1 MQKTG
6 LYALAGIT
14 LFALVFAFVPTGRR
28 DAGTGVTLSG
38 VELRLYP
45 SRDPDAVWSFRAA
58 KVDSDPL
65 QNRTRLTGLS
75 GGQRVVKEKDAR
87 GRYTGRMTLD
97 ARLTTPDLTI
107 DGQDNMTTRQAR
119 ITLVKECADIDL
131 TGNEQTLVR
140 IEGGRGFYA
149 PVAKVRSPF
158 LNGDYQKLQM
168 GFDFNIEDV
177 DNDNSVTYSDLD
189 TTERCVNGQR
199 VKA

>member
-140 IEGGRGFYA
+140 IEGAGAFMRRWPRCA
-149 PVAKVRSPF
+149 LPSSTATTRSYRWA
-158 LNGDYQKLQM
+158 LISTLK
-168 GFDFNIEDV
+168 
-177 DNDNSVTYSDLD
+177 TW
-189 TTERCVNGQR
+189 TTTTLSLIPTSTPPS
-199 VKA
+199 AASTASA

>member
-14 LFALVFAFVPTGRR
+14 LFALVFAFVPTGRSE
-28 DAGTGVTLSG
+28 AGTGVTLSG

-45 SRDPDAVWSFRAA
+45 SRDPDAVWRFKATQVASE
-58 KVDSDPL
+58 PL
-65 QNRTRLTGLS
+65 QSRTVLSGLS

-87 GRYTGRMTLD
+87 NRYTGRTVLD
-97 ARLTTPDLTI
+97 ARLSAPDLTI

-131 TGNEQTLVR
+131 TGHDQTPVR

-168 GFDFNIEDV
+168 SFDFNIEDV
-177 DNDNSVTYSDLD
+177 DDKNSVTFSYLD